1 MNNQTGQ
8 CLCGSM
14 HYEISADPVMLANC
28 HCTHCQKASGSAFSS
43 NTVVPA
49 EAFKITGDTLTTYL
63 DHGDSGLELRRYFC
77 SRCGSPLY
85 TEADAMPGLTI
96 VKAGT
101 LDDTSS
107 YKPTADIWCA
117 SKMDWLKQGVETAEF
132 EQMPP
137 SK

>member
-1 MNNQTGQ
+1 MSNQSGQ

-28 HCTHCQKASGSAFSS
+28 HCTHCQKASASAYSS

-49 EAFKITGDTLTTYL
+49 EAFKITCDTLTMYL
-63 DHGDSGLELRRYFC
+63 DHGDSPLELRRYFC
-77 SRCGSPLY
+77 NCCGSPLY
-85 TEADAMPGLTI
+85 TEANAMSGLTI
-96 VKAGT
+96 IKAG
-101 LDDTSS
+101 TSS

-132 EQMPP
+132 EQMPTA
-137 SK
+137 